1 MAQTLLRRELHGDLS
16 YRLLSGAV
24 LLFSLI
30 SGLSLTVG
38 LNVVNLGGLNAT
50 INIGRD
56 VGHLTNTLRTSYQKA
71 CLQQLL
77 DLRADS
83 VPVIVAHLD
92 ELIGKDTPGMTP
104 SERLELLNRNCDFS
118 GGDWRSWNW
127 VRAQANALL
136 TGALP

>member
-1 MAQTLLRRELHGDLS
+1 MRPS
-16 YRLLSGAV
+16 S
-24 LLFSLI
+24 
-30 SGLSLTVG
+30 
-38 LNVVNLGGLNAT
+38 VNLGHPIAT
-50 INIGRD
+50 VNVGRD

-71 CLQQLL
+71 SLQELL

-104 SERLELLNRNCDFS
+104 SERLELLNGNYDFS

-127 VRAQANALL
+127 AQARAYALL